1 MQIRR
6 DYSQPLFGN
15 RRRNRVNRQF
25 VFIYLLVMGGILGY
39 VWWQL
44 PRLQLAALDAI
55 GLAPT
60 ATPFASW
67 YAQQG
72 FDFYARGDVEN
83 ASRMFEQ
90 AVLQQPSDINYL
102 YEYGRTLL
110 DLGRDPDPS
119 NGRPRSDVEIAL
131 EIGDRAIEAAPNDP
145 RGYALKSKALFWDGQ
160 ASQAIP
166 VAQQG
171 LERAPNYSQLHAV
184 LAWSYATISRFQ
196 LGLQWGSSAVEADPM
211 NPDAH
216 RAFAYTL
223 ISVGQR
229 EEAIQELNAAIAIN
243 PNLTGPYFELAL
255 QFRSLN
261 MLEEAIATYDAI
273 LRLEPRNARAMFRLC
288 ETYFSAGEASQAEG
302 YCQDAIEQ
310 NPDPVTLARSYRQ
323 LGMVNY
329 GRRNY
334 EGAIENF
341 ARCEELGSTEIQC
354 YYLRGLAHYYLARPG
369 NGNCELAWQYLNRS
383 AELVQSLPGSEGIQD
398 DITLGLNL
406 TIQTC
411 PQFSGQVVATLAPT
425 EIPPT
430 PIGFGN

>member
-6 DYSQPLFGN
+6 DYSQPLFGT
-15 RRRNRVNRQF
+15 RRRRRVSGQF
-25 VFIYLLVMGGILGY
+25 VLLYLLVMGGVLGY

-44 PRLQLAALDAI
+44 PRLQLTALDVI

-72 FDFYARGDVEN
+72 YEFYVRGDVQEAN
-83 ASRMFEQ
+83 RMFEQ
-90 AVLQQPSDINYL
+90 AVIQQPGNIDYL
-102 YEYGRTLL
+102 AEYGRTLI
-110 DLGRDPDPS
+110 DLNREPDPE
-119 NGRPRSDVEIAL
+119 NGRPIDDVDLAL
-131 EIGDRAIEAAPNDP
+131 EIGNRAIEAAPNDP
-145 RGYALKSKALFWDGQ
+145 RGYALKAKALFWNGEAD
-160 ASQAIP
+160 QAIP

-184 LAWSYATISRFQ
+184 LAWSYAAISRFQ

-211 NPDAH
+211 NADAH
-216 RAFAYTL
+216 RAFAFAL

-229 EEAIQELNAAIAIN
+229 QEAIQELNTAIGIN
-243 PNLTGPYFELAL
+243 PNLTGPYFELAV

-261 MLEEAIATYDAI
+261 MLEEAIATYDAV
-273 LRLEPRNARAMFRLC
+273 LRLEPLNARAMLRLC
-288 ETYFSAGEASQAEG
+288 ETYFSAGEAGQAEG
-302 YCQDAIEQ
+302 YCQDAINQ
-310 NPDPVTLARSYRQ
+310 NPNPVLLAQTYRQ

-329 GRRNY
+329 NRRNY

-341 ARCEELGSTEIQC
+341 TRCEELGSTEIQC
-354 YYLRGLAHYYLARPG
+354 YYLRGLAHFYLARPG
-369 NGNCELAWQYLNRS
+369 NGNCELAWEYLNRS
-383 AELVQSLPGSEGIQD
+383 AELVQSLPASETIQEN
-398 DITLGLNL
+398 IRTGLNE
-406 TIQTC
+406 TIRTC
-411 PQFSGQVVATLAPT
+411 PQYSGQVVATIAPT

>member
-15 RRRNRVNRQF
+15 RRRRRISGQF

-44 PRLQLAALDAI
+44 PRLQLAALDVI

-72 FDFYARGDVEN
+72 YDLYARGDVES

-90 AVLQQPSDINYL
+90 AVMQQPVDINYL
-102 YEYGRTLL
+102 VEYGRTLIDL
-110 DLGRDPDPS
+110 DRDPDPA

-131 EIGDRAIEAAPNDP
+131 EIGDRAIAAAPNDP
-145 RGYALKSKALFWDGQ
+145 RGYALKAKALFWAGEAD
-160 ASQAIP
+160 QAIP

-171 LERAPNYSQLHAV
+171 LERAPNYSQLQAV
-184 LAWSYATISRFQ
+184 LAWSYAAISRFQ

-211 NPDAH
+211 NADAH
-216 RAFAYTL
+216 RAFAFAL

-229 EEAIQELNAAIAIN
+229 EEAIQALNTAININ
-243 PNLTGPYFELAL
+243 PNLTGPYFELAV
-255 QFRSLN
+255 QFRSMN
-261 MLEEAIATYDAI
+261 MLAEAIATYDVV
-273 LRLEPRNARAMFRLC
+273 LRLEPRNARAMLRLC

-302 YCQDAIEQ
+302 YCQDAIDQ
-310 NPDPVTLARSYRQ
+310 NPNPVLMAQSYRQ

-329 GRRNY
+329 SRRNY
-334 EGAIENF
+334 EGSIENF

-369 NGNCELAWQYLNRS
+369 NGNCELAWEYLNKSVDLAR
-383 AELVQSLPGSEGIQD
+383 ELPDSQNIQD

-411 PQFSGQVVATLAPT
+411 PQYSGQAVATIAPT